1 MLGAGPIA
9 LAFPIEK
16 VFRFSKT
23 SKALAY
29 GAQEAEHD
37 RQHMIESDHLLR
49 GVLLTEE
56 PFVAQLS
63 GAGYSLATTQEA
75 SQQAYSCGC
84 VSLGISMNLH
94 QVCEAGRSLR
104 NLTARTLHPSP
115 LI

>member
-37 RQHMIESDHLLR
+37 RQHMIESDCLGRVIRLQQRGKLR
-49 GVLLTEE
+49 SKLIV
-56 PFVAQLS
+56 VVV
-63 GAGYSLATTQEA
+63 YRLAF
-75 SQQAYSCGC
+75 
-84 VSLGISMNLH
+84 
-94 QVCEAGRSLR
+94 R
-104 NLTARTLHPSP
+104 
-115 LI
+115 